1 MRTQFQGYGPDDP
14 KRTPP
19 ESRGRKISL
28 LSYLVV
34 FLLGGGVV
42 WGASEA
48 FSSRSPTSPTRDT
61 NSELRPASS
70 ELVEAPNPQAPMVAP
85 DGQNAAIQPPSN
97 FVANVVS
104 TVGSAVVRIDAERT
118 VTAPSLPPQFDNPMF
133 RQFFGFQM
141 PNSPQERVQRG
152 AGSGFILSSDG
163 KIVTNAHVIDGADSV
178 TVTLRDGRSFD
189 GRVLGTDPVTDVAVV
204 QIEAEDLPAVTLR
217 DSEGLQPGEWA
228 IAIGNPLGLDNTVTT
243 GIISAIGR
251 SSSEVGVADKRV
263 DFIQTDAAINPGN
276 SGGPLLDQQGH
287 VVGMNTAIIQNAQG
301 LGFAIPINT
310 VARIAEELIEHG
322 RVEHPF
328 VGIQMVTLSP
338 QVKENLNRNPN
349 QPFSIEAEEGVLIV
363 QVMPGSPADQGG
375 LRSGDVILR
384 IDGESVTSAEAV
396 QEAVSRVGVGDRLTL
411 EVSRKGTTETLTVQ
425 TGVLGQ

>member
-1 MRTQFQGYGPDDP
+1 MRTQFPGYGPDDH
-14 KRTPP
+14 KRTPR
-19 ESRGRKISL
+19 ESRGRKMSL

-34 FLLGGGVV
+34 FLLGGGLA
-42 WGASEA
+42 GAATYA
-48 FSSRSPTSPTRDT
+48 FSSRSPTNEV
-61 NSELRPASS
+61 NSRLRPASQQQVALPS
-70 ELVEAPNPQAPMVAP
+70 PQAPVITPEA
-85 DGQNAAIQPPSN
+85 DNSAIQPPSN

-104 TVGSAVVRIDAERT
+104 RVGSAVVRIDAERR
-118 VTAPSLPPQFDNPMF
+118 VTAQSLPPGLDNPMF
-133 RQFFGFQM
+133 RQFFGFEM
-141 PNSPQERVQRG
+141 PNSPQERIEQG
-152 AGSGFILSSDG
+152 AGSGFILNSDG
-163 KIVTNAHVIDGADSV
+163 KIVTNTHVIDGADSV

-204 QIEAEDLPAVTLR
+204 QIEAEALPVVTLR

-276 SGGPLLDQQGH
+276 SGGPLLDQQGR
-287 VVGMNTAIIQNAQG
+287 VVGMNTAIMQNAQG

-310 VARIAEELIEHG
+310 VARIAEELIENG

-328 VGIQMVTLSP
+328 LGIQMVTLSP
-338 QVKENLNRNPN
+338 QLKANLDRNPN
-349 QPFSIEAEEGVLIV
+349 QSFRIEAEEGVLIV
-363 QVMPGSPADQGG
+363 EVMPGSPADQGG

-411 EVSRKGTTETLTVQ
+411 DVSRNGTTETLEVQ